1 MKLPGPDHL
10 IAIEPNPKR
19 VRVTFA
25 GRLIADS
32 RNAFTLRE
40 TKYQPAFYI
49 PREDID
55 MSLLAR
61 TAHATHCPYKG
72 DAGYYSIRVGDSL
85 AENAAWTY
93 ERPYPAVADIAGRLA
108 FYRDRVDLIEEI

>member
-1 MKLPGPDHL
+1 MKLPGPDHPIT
-10 IAIEPNPKR
+10 IAPNPKR
-19 VRVTFA
+19 LRVTFA
-25 GRLIADS
+25 GRIIADS
-32 RNAFTLRE
+32 RRAFTLQE
-40 TKYQPAFYI
+40 TGYTPALYI

-55 MSLLAR
+55 MSLLER

-72 DAGYYSIRVGDSL
+72 DAAYYSIRVADRL